1 MRPNNLIDFRKISNI
16 TSSNKEVIAQS
27 TKMDFDENTY
37 KNELWKY
44 SKNTWKKFKGSKT
57 SNFSI
62 PKYSNNKK
70 LISYI
75 KSTKNSKKKIISSI
89 CIQNGNSINTVFET
103 EDSIQ
108 NYYWSSKDSFIYI
121 VTKEWDKSF
130 KGIED
135 KDMEP
140 LYLENI
146 PYRFDTRGIIFN
158 KRNHVY
164 KVNISNQR
172 KTKIIDGRQDNCMR

>member
-16 TSSNKEVIAQS
+16 TSSNKDLIAQS
-27 TKMDFDENTY
+27 TKMDFNENTY

-62 PKYSNNKK
+62 TKYSNNKK

-75 KSTKNSKKKIISSI
+75 KSTKKSKKKIISSI
-89 CIQNGNSINTVFET
+89 CIQNGNSINTLFET

-108 NYYWSSKDSFIYI
+108 DYFWSYKDSFI
-121 VTKEWDKSF
+121 
-130 KGIED
+130 
-135 KDMEP
+135 
-140 LYLENI
+140 
-146 PYRFDTRGIIFN
+146 
-158 KRNHVY
+158 
-164 KVNISNQR
+164 
-172 KTKIIDGRQDNCMR
+172 